1 MLTRVSDSPIDVQIQ
16 AMRSGG
22 SSYDGLCVEAL
33 RRDRKGKGIPLVEV
47 YERILK
53 FVISEWCK
61 YPIGQTNEV
70 YGFEKVTKASLLSDE
85 SHLKTAH
92 IHFF

>member
-1 MLTRVSDSPIDVQIQ
+1 MMAYVWR
-16 AMRSGG
+16 
-22 SSYDGLCVEAL
+22 L
-33 RRDRKGKGIPLVEV
+33 RRDRKGKGILPVEV

-61 YPIGQTNEV
+61 YPKGQTNEV
-70 YGFEKVTKASLLSDE
+70 YDFEKVTKVSLLSDE

>member
-1 MLTRVSDSPIDVQIQ
+1 MMAYVWR
-16 AMRSGG
+16 
-22 SSYDGLCVEAL
+22 L
-33 RRDRKGKGIPLVEV
+33 RRDRKGKGNPLVEV

-61 YPIGQTNEV
+61 YPKGQTNEV

-85 SHLKTAH
+85 SHLRQRIYT
-92 IHFF
+92 FFSPPSLVMR